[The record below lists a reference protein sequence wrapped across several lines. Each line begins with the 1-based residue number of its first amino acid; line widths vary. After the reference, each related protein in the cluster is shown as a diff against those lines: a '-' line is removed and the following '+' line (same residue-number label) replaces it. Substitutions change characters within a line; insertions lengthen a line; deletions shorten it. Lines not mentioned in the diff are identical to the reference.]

1 MANARILEG
10 HDPLPVSDIPWTKVA
25 QARDNE
31 RIPLDY
37 SRRWYVIVTL
47 YQRYR
52 YPFALGSD
60 TILRKNTATGSWQ
73 PVTEAEDTNAPS
85 SSSSSS
91 GKPVTYV
98 ATATAAKS
106 SSVSTAGSHQRLAE
120 NYQMRVQLLQL
131 LAAS

>member
-1 MANARILEG
+1 MYFVWNLEG

-60 TILRKNTATGSWQ
+60 SILRTNTATGPWQ
-73 PVTEAEDTNAPS
+73 PVTEADETNIPS

-91 GKPVTYV
+91 VKPVTSAPV
-98 ATATAAKS
+98 AKS
-106 SSVSTAGSHQRLAE
+106 SSRAPAGTQQRLAE
-120 NYQMRVQLLQL
+120 NYQMRMQLLQL